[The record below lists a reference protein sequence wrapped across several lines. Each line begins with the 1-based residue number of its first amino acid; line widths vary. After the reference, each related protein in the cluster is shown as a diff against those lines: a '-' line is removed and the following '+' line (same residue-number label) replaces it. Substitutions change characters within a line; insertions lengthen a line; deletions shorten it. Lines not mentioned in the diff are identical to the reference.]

1 MGPVIVRAG
10 ASLRNEIEAGQHRL
24 IADEPASAGG
34 TDAGPTPYD
43 FLSAG
48 LGGCTSMTMRVVAK
62 RENIPLE
69 GVEVHVTNDRMYAK
83 DCADCSSNTGYIH
96 RFDVRIKLI
105 DGLKSKSDLVSAL
118 RTTVRDGSKAYRAA
132 GELHMM
138 QLISRFD
145 GKLGTR
151 LA

>member
-105 DGLKSKSDLVSAL
+105 GNLSEQQ
-118 RTTVRDGSKAYRAA
+118 R
-132 GELHMM
+132 E
-138 QLISRFD
+138 
-145 GKLGTR
+145 R
-151 LA
+151 LLSVARRCPVAKTLTSEIRIEESLL